1 MKRIGIEPGT
11 SFDFAKLDPAVKKA
25 LEGVPKEAQR
35 LMTWKVATLA
45 RFANGWSMN
54 TDTMGV
60 YGNYFYCHRFMVGA
74 GCCLILVAFAGAGIR
89 PSPDASDRCETPH
102 YAATPGRLPWR
113 WP

>member
-1 MKRIGIEPGT
+1 MDLK
-11 SFDFAKLDPAVKKA
+11 KLLGDVPWITK
-25 LEGVPKEAQR
+25 EG
-35 LMTWKVATLA
+35 
-45 RFANGWSMN
+45 
-54 TDTMGV
+54 
-60 YGNYFYCHRFMVGA
+60 YFYCHRFMVGA